1 MNFRRKTSERGKN
14 LKMWPLRFLG
24 SCVYTQVPNQLIL
37 KWGDY
42 LGNPD
47 LIRGVK
53 RLFLFLYDN
62 THTHVEGCAL
72 YPVPVP
78 KPQYW
83 TRQFTVLCVWP
94 SWGHLKDQRQWN
106 GMALRVGQPRIPV
119 AISFFSWIPKLGF
132 WQDSLYPPKNPECSL
147 FCAGFLHWVSVSTL
161 GYLVSFADRSTSK
174 SPTHDLY
181 GFNPMEQ
188 FINLSL

>member
-83 TRQFTVLCVWP
+83 TRQFHSSVCLTQLGPLKGPEAVERHGP
-94 SWGHLKDQRQWN
+94 QGGTGSDSGGHKFLF
-106 GMALRVGQPRIPV
+106 L
-119 AISFFSWIPKLGF
+119 
-132 WQDSLYPPKNPECSL
+132 DSKT
-147 FCAGFLHWVSVSTL
+147 GFLAGLSVSPQEPW
-161 GYLVSFADRSTSK
+161 VFSFLCWFSSLSFSFYTGIS
-174 SPTHDLY
+174 
-181 GFNPMEQ
+181 GVFCWQ
-188 FINLSL
+188 INFQEPYTWPLWL